1 MPSPK
6 KLEMYLNMNFG
17 DLDQTKNKF
26 LIRYDATTEEYKLLG
41 MDAILSSSQVLDDD
55 LPDDFVEQVESEIDA
70 ANLDFEGVDGG
81 AF

>member
-6 KLEMYLNMNFG
+6 KLRDVPNVNFG

-26 LIRYDATTEEYKLLG
+26 LVRYDATTEEYKLLG

-55 LPDDFVEQVESEIDA
+55 LPDDFVEQTESEIDA